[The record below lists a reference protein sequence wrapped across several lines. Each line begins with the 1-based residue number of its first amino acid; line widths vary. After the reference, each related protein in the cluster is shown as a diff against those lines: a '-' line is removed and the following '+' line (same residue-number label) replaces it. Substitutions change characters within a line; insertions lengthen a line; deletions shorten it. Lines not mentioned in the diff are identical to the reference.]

1 MNMDNRLIE
10 SWRPLGFALAVA
22 AVFAAAPTM
31 GQEQANEQPTEA
43 TESVDEQANDEATPE
58 AAAEGGSAAG
68 PPIDE
73 PDPALR
79 INTTR
84 DQLEKWVEVRKI
96 ISQEKQDLKLAKE
109 MLNERIA
116 LVQSEIDALRQQIE
130 QAEQNIAKTD
140 KQYNELTSE
149 NERLKQATELLAARV
164 AIYEKRVKELLASL
178 PAPLVE
184 QLRSL
189 SQKLPEN
196 PDETDQRLDS
206 RFGNVIAIL
215 NEASKYHSEIKI
227 ASERRERP
235 DGSSAEVTVMYLGAG
250 KAYYV
255 GGNGSF
261 GGVGTPTDDGWAW
274 TADDQVAGR
283 IADAIEIYNN
293 KQVAAFVNLPI
304 DIQ

>member
-1 MNMDNRLIE
+1 MDNRLIE
-10 SWRPLGFALAVA
+10 SWRPVGLALAVAA

-31 GQEQANEQPTEA
+31 GQDQANEQPAEA

-58 AAAEGGSAAG
+58 PAAEGGSAAG
-68 PPIDE
+68 PPIDP
-73 PDPALR
+73 PDPALQ

-84 DQLEKWVEVRKI
+84 DQLEKWVEVRKV
-96 ISQEKQDLKLAKE
+96 ISQEKQDLKLARE
-109 MLNERIA
+109 MLSERIA
-116 LVQSEIDALRQQIE
+116 LVESEIESLRGQIKE
-130 QAEQNIAKTD
+130 AENNIAKTD
-140 KQYNELTSE
+140 EQYNELTAK
-149 NERLKQATELLAARV
+149 NERLKQATDLLETNVAAC
-164 AIYEKRVKELLASL
+164 EKRVKDLLASL

-184 QLRSL
+184 QLRPI

-261 GGVGTPTDDGWAW
+261 GGVGTPTEDGWAW

-283 IADAIEIYNN
+283 IADAIAIYNN